1 MGLIYLDYNAT
12 TPCSVEVVEA
22 MLPYFSEKFGNPA
35 SRTHAKGWQAD
46 EAVKLA
52 TEHLAQMINATPA
65 EIVYTSGATESCNLA
80 IKGVYERLK
89 AYGNHIITCSTEHK
103 AVLDTC
109 AHLEQLGAS
118 VTYLDVDNE
127 GNLYLADLEAACTE
141 QTILIALMY
150 ANNETGV
157 IHPVAEIG
165 KIARAKKIY
174 FFCDATQA
182 AGKLAIDVQRDH
194 IDLLALSAHK
204 FYGPKGV
211 GALYINRK
219 TPRVQLVA
227 QIDGGGHQN
236 GFRSGTLNVPGI
248 VGMGKAAMLCQ
259 TEQHVQEMAQIKAWR
274 DEIEAGL
281 LTIPGSLINSAGA
294 QRLPNVI
301 NIAFPGIKA
310 ERLVSRLNDAIAFS
324 VGSAC
329 TSAQQKASHVLQ
341 AMRISKEVLDGSVRL
356 SLGKLL
362 TAEEIPLIIHQF
374 KQAVTALQQ

>member
-1 MGLIYLDYNAT
+1 MIYLDYNAT

-22 MLPYFSEKFGNPA
+22 MLPYFLEKFGNPA

-46 EAVKLA
+46 EAVKQA
-52 TEHLAQMINATPA
+52 TAHLAQMINATPA
-65 EIVYTSGATESCNLA
+65 EIIYTSGATESCNLA

-109 AHLEQLGAS
+109 AHLEQLGAR
-118 VTYLDVDNE
+118 VTYLDVDRT
-127 GNLYLADLEAACTE
+127 GNIALNDLEAAITE
-141 QTILIALMY
+141 QTILIALMH

-165 KIARAKKIY
+165 KIARERKIY

-182 AGKLAIDVQRDH
+182 AGKLSIDVQRDQ

-219 TPRVQLVA
+219 VPRVQLVA

-248 VGMGKAAMLCQ
+248 VGMGKAAMLCK
-259 TEQHVQEMAQIKAWR
+259 TERHAEEMVRIEAWR

-294 QRLPNVI
+294 KRLPNVI
-301 NIAFPGIKA
+301 NIAFTGIKA
-310 ERLVSRLNDAIAFS
+310 ERLVSKLNDVIAFS

-341 AMRISKEVLDGSVRL
+341 AMRIDKEVLEGSVRL
-356 SLGKLL
+356 SLGKMLR
-362 TAEEIPLIIHQF
+362 AEEVPLIMQQF

>member
-1 MGLIYLDYNAT
+1 MIYLDYNAT
-12 TPCSVEVVEA
+12 TPCSVAVVEA

-52 TEHLAQMINATPA
+52 TDHLAQMINATPT

-109 AHLEQLGAS
+109 AHLEQLGAQ
-118 VTYLDVDNE
+118 VTYLDVDHN
-127 GNLYLADLEAACTE
+127 GNLSLADFEAAITE
-141 QTILIALMY
+141 QTVLIALMY

-165 KIARAKKIY
+165 KIARSKKIY

-219 TPRVQLVA
+219 APRVQLAA

-236 GFRSGTLNVPGI
+236 GFRSGTLNVPAI

-259 TEQHVQEMAQIKAWR
+259 TEQHWQEMAQIKAWR
-274 DEIEAGL
+274 DEMEAGL

-294 QRLPNVI
+294 RRLPNVI

-341 AMRISKEVLDGSVRL
+341 AMRISREVLDGSVRL

-374 KQAVTALQQ
+374 KQAVNALQ

>member
-1 MGLIYLDYNAT
+1 MIYLDYNAT
-12 TPCSVEVVEA
+12 TPCSAEVVAA

-46 EAVKLA
+46 EAVKQA
-52 TEHLAQMINATPA
+52 TAHLAQMIHATPA
-65 EIVYTSGATESCNLA
+65 EIIYTSGATESCNLA

-109 AHLEQLGAS
+109 AHLEQLGATVS
-118 VTYLDVDNE
+118 YLDVDSN
-127 GNLYLADLEAACTE
+127 GNIALSDLEAAITE

-165 KIARAKKIY
+165 KIARERKIY

-182 AGKLAIDVQRDH
+182 AGKLSIDVQRDH

-219 TPRVQLVA
+219 VPRVQLVA

-248 VGMGKAAMLCQ
+248 VGIGKAAMLCK
-259 TEQHVQEMAQIKAWR
+259 TEQHAEEMARIGAWR

-281 LTIPGSLINSAGA
+281 LMIPGALINSAGA
-294 QRLPNVI
+294 RRLPNVI

-310 ERLVSRLNDAIAFS
+310 ERLVSKLNDVIAFS

-341 AMRISKEVLDGSVRL
+341 AMRIDKEVLDGSVRL

-362 TAEEIPLIIHQF
+362 SAEDIPIIMQQF